1 MRSEIVKLPPGALQ
15 GLKEGVADEML
26 ASAWGARIYCIAAAG
41 LMSSWVGGCRVG
53 HTPPPPSP
61 ARFARQRDSGQH
73 AICSQCHLL
82 ALEQL
87 IAVHPHTMHTILSHQ
102 ELGVKTIA
110 DLARWKVGVAAVL
123 D

>member
-1 MRSEIVKLPPGALQ
+1 MGGENLLYCSSRFDVKLGRRVQ
-15 GLKEGVADEML
+15 GGT
-26 ASAWGARIYCIAAAG
+26 
-41 LMSSWVGGCRVG
+41 
-53 HTPPPPSP
+53 HPPPSP